1 MQGKSIIFATSFIKL
16 ITAFILLPSALI
28 KLMTAFIK
36 LLTAKTKLKT
46 EFNILAT
53 ANIILSSA
61 IIKLL
66 TAKYILVTDKIHLTG
81 ATINRKQFATAQEKA
96 HLQSATPNAKP
107 KIAKELF
114 PFPLLPTLK
123 KRINFIHSNP
133 KNQPCRID
141 GTAYNSSLQK
151 WRVKCF
157 SESFVLVESSVIF
170 SNFGAEK
177 PPLLQAANR
186 YVIWHQKSRSEIN
199 FTIFSE

>member
-1 MQGKSIIFATSFIKL
+1 M
-16 ITAFILLPSALI
+16 ITAFILLP
-28 KLMTAFIK
+28 TAFIK
-36 LLTAKTKLKT
+36 LQTATKIRVSASIKLST
-46 EFNILAT
+46 VFYILAT
-53 ANIILSSA
+53 A
-61 IIKLL
+61 IIKLS
-66 TAKYILVTDKIHLTG
+66 TATMKLLIAFYILTSEKLLLTS
-81 ATINRKQFATAQEKA
+81 ATIYRKQFATAQEKA
-96 HLQSATPNAKP
+96 HLQSAPPNAKP

-186 YVIWHQKSRSEIN
+186 
-199 FTIFSE
+199 